1 MIKALFNA
9 LRAYAKGEPYEAEV
23 TVTWWEAAAALA
35 IIGLV
40 IYLIVR

>member
-1 MIKALFNA
+1 MLK
-9 LRAYAKGEPYEAEV
+9 AYAKGEPYEAEV
-23 TVTWWEAAAALA
+23 FVTWWEAVAVVV